1 MDFSGI
7 RRAGLALA
15 LLPWAALAA
24 DNEVGVGF
32 SPSSLSDGY
41 SSWQDIRAHW
51 KHRLEKGSV
60 ELSLLQAHRFDED
73 DTQVM
78 IGGSYPL
85 SEDWSING
93 QAGYTPD
100 AKVLAE
106 QTYDIGLSR
115 FIGEQWA
122 VSAAANMATYPGD
135 KVYGG
140 EVSVEWMP
148 KPFRVTAGLL
158 YGSLEDAGHA
168 WSQLFLLDY
177 VYGADDEGAI
187 GIGVITGEQP
197 ERITAD
203 QVAVSNADAMFLGGS
218 HWVTPRWGF
227 DYRFTQYRRELFYN
241 RQELSLGVMMRF

>member
-7 RRAGLALA
+7 RRAGMALV
-15 LLPWAALAA
+15 LLPWAVLAA

-60 ELSLLQAHRFDED
+60 ELSMLQAHRFDEH
-73 DTQVM
+73 DTQLLL
-78 IGGSYPL
+78 GGSYPL
-85 SEDWSING
+85 SEDWSVNG
-93 QAGYTPD
+93 QVGYTPD
-100 AKVLAE
+100 ADVLAE

-168 WSQLFLLDY
+168 WSQLVLLDY

-197 ERITAD
+197 ERITAN
-203 QVAVSNADAMFLGGS
+203 QVAVSDADAMFVGGS